1 MKTFFAQIDWI
12 RNTFF
17 FVFYFFLVVIIFL
30 SVIRPALDTFRQTN
44 AKYRKEV
51 YVQKQIQAQRNAE
64 LKNLQD
70 YQTKNAQSL
79 GYFKHKI
86 TQNEIEEKLKIIF
99 ENAGVVAD
107 GNPIQEG
114 KYLKQRYIIS
124 GKLESISKL
133 KDALILTQTLPGV
146 ARFNFPIHI
155 ERQEDNII
163 FSFRLDTYF
172 N

>member
-1 MKTFFAQIDWI
+1 MKAFFAQIDWI

-17 FVFYFFLVVIIFL
+17 FVFYFFLVAIIFL
-30 SVIRPALDTFRQTN
+30 SVIQPALDSFRQTN
-44 AKYRKEV
+44 AQYRKEI
-51 YVQKQIQAQRNAE
+51 YVQKQIQAQRNTE

-70 YQTKNAQSL
+70 YQEQNAQTL

-99 ENAGVVAD
+99 ENSGVVAD
-107 GNPIQEG
+107 GSPIQEG
-114 KYLKQRYIIS
+114 KYFKQRYIIS
-124 GKLESISKL
+124 GKLENISKL

-155 ERQEDNII
+155 EREKDNII
-163 FSFRLDTYF
+163 FSFRLDAYF